1 MRSLNSSLIC
11 ILGWLKLDLG
21 VVFLCFGFDW
31 QISGEKE
38 EIVHF
43 WKIRRSVPRRRSARL
58 GVGLHLSIGTHT

>member
-31 QISGEKE
+31 QIFGEKGE
-38 EIVHF
+38 TAHF
-43 WKIRRSVPRRRSARL
+43 
-58 GVGLHLSIGTHT
+58 